1 MSETLPV
8 RIIHMHDIEANW
20 DKIPDL
26 IPKQAE
32 MIVYDPDYN
41 SETQTGHAYPRFK
54 IGDGITAI
62 SALPFSNESLLDAS
76 IKWDNDIGLIDGG
89 KITS

>member
-1 MSETLPV
+1 MSETMSV

-20 DKIPDL
+20 NKIPDL

-32 MIVYDPDYN
+32 IIVYDPDYDN
-41 SETQTGHAYPRFK
+41 ETKLGHAYPRFK
-54 IGDGITAI
+54 IGDGTTAI
-62 SALPFSNESLLDAS
+62 SNLPFSNESTLDAS

>member
-41 SETQTGHAYPRFK
+41 SET
-54 IGDGITAI
+54 
-62 SALPFSNESLLDAS
+62 
-76 IKWDNDIGLIDGG
+76 
-89 KITS
+89 